1 MAVIEVDGAGRFEVD
16 EKFFNL
22 PEDEQQALLRGLVS
36 EDDALTT
43 GDVLSGIGKGIN
55 VGMFAD
61 VLGAP
66 VDLTTGAINLGADL
80 LGADNFE
87 IQRPIGGSKQLRGLL
102 SDAGLGYESI
112 TDLPEKQRPFAIGGE
127 TFGASVPFAAGVGL
141 AAKGANL
148 ATRARPTGSAI
159 KDLLSSARDTAARKP
174 VRFGASEAGLATAA
188 GVGGGTAELLAPS
201 NELARLGGELAGALG
216 PTAALTAAGPAV
228 DRVVQLGRSFTP
240 SGRKKTAAEILQQRA
255 VDEGIDPQDL
265 SKKLLERDGGITS
278 AQRVP
283 EAFIVELENTLR
295 SSNKDLDARLK
306 NANDEVTENLKASFM
321 AGDVS
326 PEAFEAALDAQ
337 IAAKIEGARRA
348 ASRIGPSS
356 PDAAEQANLVV
367 RSALE
372 DSLKSAR
379 KQESALW
386 GRVDRNIVVDP
397 EETLAAFK
405 DVRGRLLD
413 EERLPEPIEAFAN
426 RVKSVLKQDGFD
438 DADIDDIENGVK
450 AITSGDLLRFRSRL
464 LAMARDEA
472 SGQNPNRSLA
482 GQLGVLADGALS
494 DLSRMSVDGVDVAR
508 TFSRTLNERFSRGE
522 VGKVLEFDYQ
532 SSSKVAPEL
541 TLNAIRRG
549 GPAAA
554 VAEREFMT
562 ATQPIGEGAPQ
573 TDIAPQIQEFLS
585 DMARKTVTKSTGE
598 VKPEALA
605 TFRDNNRQILRQYPQ
620 LDRALSDAANA
631 QRLVDEYTNL
641 IQRGSSINNVTA
653 LGETIRVRKP
663 VAAVKNAV
671 ANFDRSPAQMDAIVD
686 AAIAGGEQSISGL
699 RSILIEELLDSAT
712 TSGRLSGKAL
722 KENLRQTKVLDY
734 LREKGVVD
742 AKRQANL
749 NKLADAAETIESY
762 RTTRTGKF
770 DLGKTSPI
778 EDFLIRVVGARIG
791 ALSLIGEAT
800 GASLVAAGAG
810 SKALRALLSD
820 MPALRVRDVL
830 ARAVEEPD
838 FMAELLSKPTSVRAR
853 NARDTR
859 ILAYLLASGL
869 VAEDE

>member
-1 MAVIEVDGAGRFEVD
+1 MMALIEVDGAGRFEVD

-22 PEDEQQALLRGLVS
+22 PEDEQQALLRDLVS

-112 TDLPEKQRPFAIGGE
+112 TDLPAKQRPFAIGGE

-216 PTAALTAAGPAV
+216 PTAAFTAAGPAV

-240 SGRKKTAAEILQQRA
+240 SGREKTAAEILQRRA
-255 VDEGIDPQDL
+255 FDEGIDPQDL

-321 AGDVS
+321 AGDAS

-386 GRVDRNIVVDP
+386 GRVDRNIVV
-397 EETLAAFK
+397 
-405 DVRGRLLD
+405 
-413 EERLPEPIEAFAN
+413 
-426 RVKSVLKQDGFD
+426 
-438 DADIDDIENGVK
+438 
-450 AITSGDLLRFRSRL
+450 
-464 LAMARDEA
+464 
-472 SGQNPNRSLA
+472 
-482 GQLGVLADGALS
+482 
-494 DLSRMSVDGVDVAR
+494 
-508 TFSRTLNERFSRGE
+508 
-522 VGKVLEFDYQ
+522 
-532 SSSKVAPEL
+532 
-541 TLNAIRRG
+541 
-549 GPAAA
+549 
-554 VAEREFMT
+554 
-562 ATQPIGEGAPQ
+562 
-573 TDIAPQIQEFLS
+573 
-585 DMARKTVTKSTGE
+585 
-598 VKPEALA
+598 
-605 TFRDNNRQILRQYPQ
+605 
-620 LDRALSDAANA
+620 
-631 QRLVDEYTNL
+631 
-641 IQRGSSINNVTA
+641 
-653 LGETIRVRKP
+653 
-663 VAAVKNAV
+663 
-671 ANFDRSPAQMDAIVD
+671 
-686 AAIAGGEQSISGL
+686 
-699 RSILIEELLDSAT
+699 
-712 TSGRLSGKAL
+712 
-722 KENLRQTKVLDY
+722 
-734 LREKGVVD
+734 
-742 AKRQANL
+742 
-749 NKLADAAETIESY
+749 
-762 RTTRTGKF
+762 
-770 DLGKTSPI
+770 
-778 EDFLIRVVGARIG
+778 
-791 ALSLIGEAT
+791 
-800 GASLVAAGAG
+800 
-810 SKALRALLSD
+810 
-820 MPALRVRDVL
+820 
-830 ARAVEEPD
+830 
-838 FMAELLSKPTSVRAR
+838 
-853 NARDTR
+853 
-859 ILAYLLASGL
+859 
-869 VAEDE
+869 